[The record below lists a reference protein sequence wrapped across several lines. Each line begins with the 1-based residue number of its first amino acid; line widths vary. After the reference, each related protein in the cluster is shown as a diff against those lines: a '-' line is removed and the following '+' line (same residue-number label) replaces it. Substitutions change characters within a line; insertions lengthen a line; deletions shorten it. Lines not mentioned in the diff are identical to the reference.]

1 MSRDWKLTAEQLQK
15 SLLVRKAIISPL
27 IGAKPEEEHETG
39 KRLNQDELKRL
50 LKIVRFTRHR
60 ERNRLIVLFSF
71 LAGLR
76 ACEIAQLKIKDVI
89 SEIGEV
95 KDTIY
100 LKSFQTKGNSD
111 QQVIVSETLR
121 REIGQYINK
130 HQYLLS
136 NREGYLLRSQKTREG
151 FSSQT
156 IQNLFRFL
164 YQEAHIEN
172 ASSHSGRR
180 SFITN
185 LSEKGVS
192 VRVIQEL
199 ARHSSMV
206 TTQRYIDVSV
216 DKLKNA
222 VELVGI

>member
-1 MSRDWKLTAEQLQK
+1 MKQ
-15 SLLVRKAIISPL
+15 
-27 IGAKPEEEHETG
+27 AKV
-39 KRLNQDELKRL
+39 LNQDELKRL

-60 ERNRLIVLFSF
+60 DRNRIIVLLSF

-76 ACEIAQLKIKDVI
+76 ACEIAQLRVKDVMSVQTDI
-89 SEIGEV
+89 VEV

-100 LKSFQTKGNSD
+100 LQKWQTKGKSD
-111 QQVIVSETLR
+111 QQVVVSETLR
-121 REIGQYINK
+121 KEIGQYINK
-130 HQYLLS
+130 HKYLLN
-136 NREGYLLRSQKTREG
+136 NRDARLLRSQKTHNG
-151 FSSQT
+151 FNSQS
-156 IQNLFRFL
+156 IQSLFRFL

>member
-1 MSRDWKLTAEQLQK
+1 MKQ
-15 SLLVRKAIISPL
+15 
-27 IGAKPEEEHETG
+27 AKV
-39 KRLNQDELKRL
+39 LNQDELKRL

-89 SEIGEV
+89 SEADEV

-100 LKSFQTKGNSD
+100 LKSYQTKGNSD

-121 REIGQYINK
+121 REIGQYISKN
-130 HQYLLS
+130 QYLLD
-136 NREGYLLRSQKTREG
+136 NRDGNLLRSQKTRQG

>member
-1 MSRDWKLTAEQLQK
+1 MKQAKVLT
-15 SLLVRKAIISPL
+15 
-27 IGAKPEEEHETG
+27 
-39 KRLNQDELKRL
+39 QDELKRL
-50 LKIVRFTRHR
+50 LKIVTFTKHKD
-60 ERNRLIVLFSF
+60 RNRLIVLFSF

-76 ACEIAQLKIKDVI
+76 ACEIAQLRVKDVLSVQTGNVI
-89 SEIGEV
+89 V

-100 LKSFQTKGNSD
+100 LKKWQTKGKHA
-111 QQVIVSETLR
+111 QQVVVNEQLR
-121 REIGQYINK
+121 KEIALYASQQP
-130 HQYLLS
+130 HLLHDTES
-136 NREGYLLRSQKTREG
+136 KFFRSQKREG

-156 IQNLFRFL
+156 IQNLFRSL
-164 YQEAHIEN
+164 YRDAHIEN

-216 DKLKNA
+216 DKLKSA
-222 VELVGI
+222 ADLVAC

>member
-1 MSRDWKLTAEQLQK
+1 MKQ
-15 SLLVRKAIISPL
+15 
-27 IGAKPEEEHETG
+27 AKV
-39 KRLNQDELKRL
+39 LNQDELKRL
-50 LKIVRFTRHR
+50 LKIVRFTRHQD
-60 ERNRLIVLFSF
+60 RNRLIVLFSF

-76 ACEIAQLKIKDVI
+76 ACEIAMLKVSDVF
-89 SEIGEV
+89 SESGEV

-111 QQVIVSETLR
+111 QQVIVSEALR
-121 REIGQYINK
+121 KEIGQYISKNR
-130 HQYLLS
+130 YLLN
-136 NREGYLLRSQKTREG
+136 NREGHLLRSQKTRQG

-164 YQEAHIEN
+164 FQEANIDN

>member
-1 MSRDWKLTAEQLQK
+1 MKQAKVLTSE
-15 SLLVRKAIISPL
+15 
-27 IGAKPEEEHETG
+27 
-39 KRLNQDELKRL
+39 ELKRL
-50 LKIVRFTRHR
+50 LKIVTFTRHKD
-60 ERNRLIVLFSF
+60 RNRLIVLFSF

-76 ACEIAQLKIKDVI
+76 ACEIAQLRVKDVLSVQTDI
-89 SEIGEV
+89 V
-95 KDTIY
+95 AAKDTIY
-100 LKSFQTKGNSD
+100 LQKWQTKGRQA
-111 QQVIVSETLR
+111 QQVVVNEQLR
-121 REIGQYINK
+121 KEISLYVEKNP
-130 HQYLLS
+130 YLLEYS
-136 NREGYLLRSQKTREG
+136 ERELFRSQKRNG

-156 IQNLFRFL
+156 IQNLLKFL
-164 YQEAHIEN
+164 YREANIEN

-222 VELVGI
+222 VDLVSI

>member
-1 MSRDWKLTAEQLQK
+1 MKQ
-15 SLLVRKAIISPL
+15 
-27 IGAKPEEEHETG
+27 AKV
-39 KRLNQDELKRL
+39 LNQEELKRL
-50 LKIVRFTRHR
+50 LKIVKFTRHKD
-60 ERNRLIVLFSF
+60 RNRIIVLLSF

-76 ACEIAQLKIKDVI
+76 ACEIAQLRVKDVM
-89 SEIGEV
+89 SASNEL

-100 LKSFQTKGNSD
+100 LQKWQTKGKSD
-111 QQVIVSETLR
+111 QQVVVSETLR
-121 REIGQYINK
+121 KEIGLYISK
-130 HQYLLS
+130 HKYLL
-136 NREGYLLRSQKTREG
+136 NDREGRLLRSQKTCNG
-151 FSSQT
+151 FNSQS
-156 IQNLFRFL
+156 IQSLFRFL

-180 SFITN
+180 FFITA

-199 ARHSSMV
+199 ARHSSMSC
-206 TTQRYIDVSV
+206 TQRYIDVSV

>member
-1 MSRDWKLTAEQLQK
+1 MKQAKVLT
-15 SLLVRKAIISPL
+15 
-27 IGAKPEEEHETG
+27 PE
-39 KRLNQDELKRL
+39 ELKRL
-50 LKIVRFTRHR
+50 LKIVTFTWHKG
-60 ERNRLIVLFSF
+60 RNRLIVLFSF

-76 ACEIAQLKIKDVI
+76 ACELAQLRVKDVMSVQADI
-89 SEIGEV
+89 VDI

-100 LKSFQTKGNSD
+100 LQNWQTKGSQA
-111 QQVIVSETLR
+111 QQVVVNEQLR
-121 REIGQYINK
+121 KEIALYIEN
-130 HQYLLS
+130 HPYLL
-136 NREGYLLRSQKTREG
+136 EGAEGKLFRSQKRNG

-156 IQNLFRFL
+156 IQNLFKFL
-164 YQEAHIEN
+164 YREANIEN

-180 SFITN
+180 SFITS

-216 DKLKNA
+216 DKLRSA
-222 VELVGI
+222 VDLVVY

>member
-1 MSRDWKLTAEQLQK
+1 MKQAKVLTAE
-15 SLLVRKAIISPL
+15 
-27 IGAKPEEEHETG
+27 
-39 KRLNQDELKRL
+39 ELKRL
-50 LKIVRFTRHR
+50 LKIVRFTRHKD
-60 ERNRLIVLFSF
+60 RNRLIVLFSF

-76 ACEIAQLKIKDVI
+76 ACELAQLRVKDVLSVQTDI
-89 SEIGEV
+89 VAV

-100 LKSFQTKGNSD
+100 LQNWQTKGSQA
-111 QQVIVSETLR
+111 QQVVVNEQLR
-121 REIGQYINK
+121 KEIAMYIEK
-130 HQYLLS
+130 HSYLLDDI
-136 NREGYLLRSQKTREG
+136 EGKLFRSQKRNG

-156 IQNLFRFL
+156 IQNLLKFLFR
-164 YQEAHIEN
+164 EANIEN

-180 SFITN
+180 SFITS

-216 DKLKNA
+216 DKLRSA
-222 VELVGI
+222 VELVGT

>member
-1 MSRDWKLTAEQLQK
+1 
-15 SLLVRKAIISPL
+15 
-27 IGAKPEEEHETG
+27 
-39 KRLNQDELKRL
+39 
-50 LKIVRFTRHR
+50 
-60 ERNRLIVLFSF
+60 VLFSF

-76 ACEIAQLKIKDVI
+76 ACEIAQLRVKDVLSVQTDI
-89 SEIGEV
+89 V
-95 KDTIY
+95 AAKDTIY
-100 LKSFQTKGNSD
+100 LQKWQTKGRQA
-111 QQVIVSETLR
+111 QQVVVNEQLR
-121 REIGQYINK
+121 KEISLYVEKNP
-130 HQYLLS
+130 YLLEYS
-136 NREGYLLRSQKTREG
+136 ERELFRSQKRNG

-156 IQNLFRFL
+156 IQNLLKFL
-164 YQEAHIEN
+164 YREANIEN

-222 VELVGI
+222 VDLVSI

>member
-1 MSRDWKLTAEQLQK
+1 MRQ
-15 SLLVRKAIISPL
+15 
-27 IGAKPEEEHETG
+27 AKV
-39 KRLNQDELKRL
+39 LNQDDLKRL
-50 LKIVRFTRHR
+50 LKIVQFTRYK
-60 ERNRLIVLFSF
+60 ERNRLIVMLSF
-71 LAGLR
+71 MAGLR
-76 ACEIAQLKIKDVI
+76 ACEIAQLKVSDVL
-89 SEIGEV
+89 SVQTDNAVV

-100 LKSFQTKGNSD
+100 LKSFQTKGKSD
-111 QQVIVSETLR
+111 QQVVVSEALR
-121 REIGQYINK
+121 KEIGQYINK
-130 HQYLLS
+130 NEYLLN
-136 NREGYLLRSQKTREG
+136 NREGSLLRSQKTRQG

-164 YQEAHIEN
+164 FKEANIEN

-216 DKLKNA
+216 DKLRNA
-222 VELVGI
+222 VNLV

>member
-1 MSRDWKLTAEQLQK
+1 MKQ
-15 SLLVRKAIISPL
+15 
-27 IGAKPEEEHETG
+27 AKV
-39 KRLNQDELKRL
+39 LDQDELKRL
-50 LKIVRFTRHR
+50 LKIVKATRYP
-60 ERNRLIVLFSF
+60 ERNRLVVLLSF

-76 ACEIAQLKIKDVI
+76 ACEIAQLKVKDVLSVSTDI
-89 SEIGEV
+89 

-100 LKSFQTKGNSD
+100 LKSHQTKGSSD
-111 QQVIVSETLR
+111 QQVVVSELLR
-121 REIGQYINK
+121 KEISHYIAKNP
-130 HQYLLS
+130 QLLK
-136 NREGYLLRSQKTREG
+136 NRDGCLLRSQKTCQG

-156 IQNLFRFL
+156 IQNLFRAL
-164 YQEAHIEN
+164 YKDANIEN

-206 TTQRYIDVSV
+206 TTQRYIDVSA
-216 DKLKNA
+216 DKLRNA
-222 VELVGI
+222 VDLVGI

>member
-1 MSRDWKLTAEQLQK
+1 MKQ
-15 SLLVRKAIISPL
+15 
-27 IGAKPEEEHETG
+27 AKVLDQE
-39 KRLNQDELKRL
+39 ELKRL
-50 LKIVRFTRHR
+50 LKIVKFTRHQD
-60 ERNRLIVLFSF
+60 RNRLIVLFSF

-76 ACEIAQLKIKDVI
+76 ACEIAQLKVKDVLSVQTDI
-89 SEIGEV
+89 VEV

-100 LKSFQTKGNSD
+100 LKSFQTKGSSD
-111 QQVIVSETLR
+111 QQVIVSETLQ
-121 REIGQYINK
+121 REIAAYIKKNPR
-130 HQYLLS
+130 LLRD
-136 NREGYLLRSQKTREG
+136 REGYLLRSQKTRSG

-164 YQEAHIEN
+164 YEDANIEN

>member
-1 MSRDWKLTAEQLQK
+1 
-15 SLLVRKAIISPL
+15 LL
-27 IGAKPEEEHETG
+27 
-39 KRLNQDELKRL
+39 
-50 LKIVRFTRHR
+50 
-60 ERNRLIVLFSF
+60 SF

-76 ACEIAQLKIKDVI
+76 AKEIAALKIKDVI
-89 SEIGEV
+89 TEAGEV

-100 LKSFQTKGNSD
+100 LRSFQTKGKSD
-111 QQVIVSETLR
+111 QQVVVSETLR
-121 REIGQYINK
+121 KEMGQYISKN
-130 HQYLLS
+130 QYLLN
-136 NREGYLLRSQKTREG
+136 NREGCLLRSQKTRQG

-199 ARHSSMV
+199 ARHSSMSV
-206 TTQRYIDVSV
+206 TQRYIDVSV

-222 VELVGI
+222 VELVEI

>member
-1 MSRDWKLTAEQLQK
+1 MKQ
-15 SLLVRKAIISPL
+15 
-27 IGAKPEEEHETG
+27 AKV
-39 KRLNQDELKRL
+39 LDQDELKRL
-50 LKIVRFTRHR
+50 LKIVKATRYPD
-60 ERNRLIVLFSF
+60 RNRLVVLLSF

-76 ACEIAQLKIKDVI
+76 ACEIAQLKVKDVLSVTTDI
-89 SEIGEV
+89 

-100 LKSFQTKGNSD
+100 LKSFQTKGSSD
-111 QQVIVSETLR
+111 QQVVVSEQLR
-121 REIGQYINK
+121 KEIGQYITKNP
-130 HQYLLS
+130 QLLN
-136 NREGYLLRSQKTREG
+136 NRDGCLLRSQKTCQG

-156 IQNLFRFL
+156 IQNLFRTL
-164 YQEAHIEN
+164 YKEANIEN

-216 DKLKNA
+216 SVDKLRNA
-222 VELVGI
+222 VDLVGL

>member
-1 MSRDWKLTAEQLQK
+1 MKQAKVLT
-15 SLLVRKAIISPL
+15 
-27 IGAKPEEEHETG
+27 PE
-39 KRLNQDELKRL
+39 ELKRL
-50 LKIVRFTRHR
+50 LKIVRFTRHKD
-60 ERNRLIVLFSF
+60 RNRLVVLFSF

-76 ACEIAQLKIKDVI
+76 ACELAQLRVKDVLSVQPDI
-89 SEIGEV
+89 VAIN
-95 KDTIY
+95 DTIY
-100 LKSFQTKGNSD
+100 LQNWQTKGSQA
-111 QQVIVSETLR
+111 QQVVVNEQLR
-121 REIGQYINK
+121 KEIALYVEK
-130 HQYLLS
+130 HPYLLDDTGG
-136 NREGYLLRSQKTREG
+136 NLFRSQKRNG

-156 IQNLFRFL
+156 IQNLFKFL
-164 YQEAHIEN
+164 YREANIEN

-206 TTQRYIDVSV
+206 TTQRYIDISV

-222 VELVGI
+222 VELVSF

>member
-1 MSRDWKLTAEQLQK
+1 MKQAKVLT
-15 SLLVRKAIISPL
+15 
-27 IGAKPEEEHETG
+27 PE
-39 KRLNQDELKRL
+39 ELKRL
-50 LKIVRFTRHR
+50 LKIVTFTRHKD
-60 ERNRLIVLFSF
+60 RNRLIVLFSF

-76 ACEIAQLKIKDVI
+76 ACELAQLRGKDVLSVQTDI
-89 SEIGEV
+89 VEV

-100 LKSFQTKGNSD
+100 LQNWQTKGSQA
-111 QQVIVSETLR
+111 QQVVINEQLR
-121 REIGQYINK
+121 KEIALYVEK
-130 HQYLLS
+130 HSYLL
-136 NREGYLLRSQKTREG
+136 EDTGGKLFRSQKRNG

-156 IQNLFRFL
+156 IQNLLKFL
-164 YQEAHIEN
+164 YREANIEN

-222 VELVGI
+222 VDLVRI

>member
-1 MSRDWKLTAEQLQK
+1 MSKQ
-15 SLLVRKAIISPL
+15 
-27 IGAKPEEEHETG
+27 AKV
-39 KRLNQDELKRL
+39 LNQDELKRL
-50 LKIVRFTRHR
+50 LKIVKFTRHK
-60 ERNRLIVLFSF
+60 ERNRLIVLLSF
-71 LAGLR
+71 GAGLR
-76 ACEIAQLKIKDVI
+76 ACEIAELRVKDVI
-89 SEIGEV
+89 TESSDV

-111 QQVIVSETLR
+111 QQVVVSEALR
-121 REIGQYINK
+121 KEMGQYISKN
-130 HQYLLS
+130 QYLLN
-136 NREGYLLRSQKTREG
+136 NRKGCLLRSQKTRQG

-164 YQEAHIEN
+164 FKEANIEN

-180 SFITN
+180 FFITA

>member
-1 MSRDWKLTAEQLQK
+1 MKQ
-15 SLLVRKAIISPL
+15 
-27 IGAKPEEEHETG
+27 AKV
-39 KRLNQDELKRL
+39 LDQDELKRL
-50 LKIVRFTRHR
+50 LKMVKFTRHR

-76 ACEIAQLKIKDVI
+76 ACEIAQLKIKDVV
-89 SEIGEV
+89 SEAGEV

-100 LKSFQTKGNSD
+100 LKSYQTKGSSD
-111 QQVIVSETLR
+111 QQVIVSEVLR
-121 REIGQYINK
+121 KEIGVYISKNS
-130 HQYLLS
+130 QLLA
-136 NREGYLLRSQKTREG
+136 NRAGCFLRSQKTCEG

-164 YQEAHIEN
+164 YQQAHIEN

-180 SFITN
+180 SFGTN
-185 LSEKGVS
+185 LCSLGVS

-199 ARHSSMV
+199 MRHSSMA
-206 TTQRYIDVSV
+206 TTQKYLDVSV

>member
-1 MSRDWKLTAEQLQK
+1 MKQAKVLT
-15 SLLVRKAIISPL
+15 
-27 IGAKPEEEHETG
+27 PE
-39 KRLNQDELKRL
+39 ELKRL
-50 LKIVRFTRHR
+50 LKIVTFTRHKD
-60 ERNRLIVLFSF
+60 RNRLIVLFSF

-76 ACEIAQLKIKDVI
+76 ACEIAQLRVKDVLSVQTDI
-89 SEIGEV
+89 VPV

-100 LKSFQTKGNSD
+100 LQKWQTKGSQA
-111 QQVIVSETLR
+111 QQVVVNEQLR
-121 REIGQYINK
+121 KEISLYIGKNP
-130 HQYLLS
+130 YLLEDS
-136 NREGYLLRSQKTREG
+136 ERELFRSQKRNG
-151 FSSQT
+151 FNSQT
-156 IQNLFRFL
+156 IQNLFKFL
-164 YQEAHIEN
+164 YREASIEN

-180 SFITN
+180 SFITS

-222 VELVGI
+222 VELVSVG

>member
-1 MSRDWKLTAEQLQK
+1 
-15 SLLVRKAIISPL
+15 
-27 IGAKPEEEHETG
+27 
-39 KRLNQDELKRL
+39 
-50 LKIVRFTRHR
+50 
-60 ERNRLIVLFSF
+60 VLFSF

-76 ACEIAQLKIKDVI
+76 ACELAQLRVKDVLSVQTDI
-89 SEIGEV
+89 VEV

-100 LKSFQTKGNSD
+100 LQNWQTKGSQA
-111 QQVIVSETLR
+111 QQVVVNEQLR
-121 REIGQYINK
+121 KEIAMYVER
-130 HQYLLS
+130 HSYLLKDV
-136 NREGYLLRSQKTREG
+136 EGKLFRSQKRNG

-156 IQNLFRFL
+156 IQNLLKFL
-164 YQEAHIEN
+164 YREAHIEN

-222 VELVGI
+222 VDLIVI

>member
-1 MSRDWKLTAEQLQK
+1 MKQ
-15 SLLVRKAIISPL
+15 
-27 IGAKPEEEHETG
+27 AKVLAPE
-39 KRLNQDELKRL
+39 ELKRL
-50 LKIVRFTRHR
+50 LKIVTFTRHKD
-60 ERNRLIVLFSF
+60 RNRLIVLFSF

-76 ACEIAQLKIKDVI
+76 ACELAQLRVKDVLSVQTDI
-89 SEIGEV
+89 VEA

-100 LKSFQTKGNSD
+100 LQNWQTKGSQA
-111 QQVIVSETLR
+111 QQVVVNEQLR
-121 REIGQYINK
+121 KEIALYAEK
-130 HQYLLS
+130 HSYLL
-136 NREGYLLRSQKTREG
+136 EDTGGKLFRSQKRNG

-156 IQNLFRFL
+156 IQNLFKFL
-164 YQEAHIEN
+164 YREANIDN

-222 VELVGI
+222 VELVGV

>member
-1 MSRDWKLTAEQLQK
+1 MKQ
-15 SLLVRKAIISPL
+15 
-27 IGAKPEEEHETG
+27 AKV
-39 KRLNQDELKRL
+39 LNQEELKRL
-50 LKIVRFTRHR
+50 LKIVKLTRFE
-60 ERNRLIVLFSF
+60 ERNRLVVLFSF

-76 ACEIAQLKIKDVI
+76 ACEIAQLRVKDVLSVRDDI
-89 SEIGEV
+89 VEV

-100 LKSFQTKGNSD
+100 LKSYQTKGGSD
-111 QQVIVSETLR
+111 QQVVVSETLR
-121 REIGQYINK
+121 KEIGLYIKKNP
-130 HQYLLS
+130 QLLKNS
-136 NREGYLLRSQKTREG
+136 KGCLLRSQKTCEG

-156 IQNLFRFL
+156 IQNLFRTL
-164 YQEAHIEN
+164 YKEANIEN

-216 DKLKNA
+216 DKLRNA
-222 VELVGI
+222 VDLVSI

>member
-1 MSRDWKLTAEQLQK
+1 MKQ
-15 SLLVRKAIISPL
+15 
-27 IGAKPEEEHETG
+27 AKVLDQE
-39 KRLNQDELKRL
+39 ELKRL

-76 ACEIAQLKIKDVI
+76 SLEIAALKVCDVI
-89 SEIGEV
+89 SEPGEV

-100 LKSFQTKGNSD
+100 LKSFQTKGKSD
-111 QQVIVSETLR
+111 QQVVVSEALR
-121 REIGQYINK
+121 KEIGQYINTNP
-130 HQYLLS
+130 HLLN
-136 NREGYLLRSQKTREG
+136 NREGHLLRSQKTRQG

-156 IQNLFRFL
+156 VQNLFRFL
-164 YQEAHIEN
+164 YQQAHIEN